1 MLPMAD
7 RYADGSLHI
16 NEFIE
21 TSVQGR
27 VLAVDLVDA
36 DGTVVV
42 PRGTDMREQ
51 HVEEAVDAGHH
62 HRRRCVRC

>member
-27 VLAVDLVDA
+27 VLAVDLVAA

-51 HVEEAVDAGHH
+51 HVKAAD
-62 HRRRCVRC
+62 RRRASPPPRCVRC